1 MPRAADERRA
11 PDLNGAKAL
20 TPAQERVLVE
30 ALRAHPTPL
39 RNPNPRVAAALVSAG
54 VFRRAGSD
62 AEASFALTPLGID
75 IAARLS
81 AQSVIDA
88 VNTRRA
94 GGNTAGGE
102 ARRNTPACEPAF

>member
-1 MPRAADERRA
+1 MPRAAGERRA
-11 PDLNGAKAL
+11 PDRNGVKAL

-39 RNPNPRVAAALVSAG
+39 RNPTPRVAAALVSAG

-62 AEASFALTPLGID
+62 AEASFALTPSGID

-81 AQSVIDA
+81 AQSMIDA
-88 VNTRRA
+88 VNARRA
-94 GGNTAGGE
+94 DDTRQAGE
-102 ARRNTPACEPAF
+102 ARRNTPAFEPAF